1 MMKPRPSI
9 IKGNPNAPSFIH
21 MKLEVAAT
29 RGEISKSPLKQTLM
43 DIEIACD
50 SPATKWPHY
59 RSTQFF
65 STHLKNIDRRQLT
78 FFLLHNGVD
87 AQLISTWYLKRC
99 MLKDSMAITD
109 VCNYLTYYHTCQMA
123 AKYPQML
130 ELNLRSGLKSQIT
143 CRSDLNCDRAIAM
156 LGGTTTVVKKKSAIK
171 TKEML
176 SDEWMNDPATLLFV
190 SWNRGSPA
198 ERHTAMMAYAEK
210 CLGPP

>member
-1 MMKPRPSI
+1 
-9 IKGNPNAPSFIH
+9 
-21 MKLEVAAT
+21 
-29 RGEISKSPLKQTLM
+29 
-43 DIEIACD
+43 
-50 SPATKWPHY
+50 
-59 RSTQFF
+59 
-65 STHLKNIDRRQLT
+65 
-78 FFLLHNGVD
+78 
-87 AQLISTWYLKRC
+87 
-99 MLKDSMAITD
+99 
-109 VCNYLTYYHTCQMA
+109 MA

-143 CRSDLNCDRAIAM
+143 YRSDLNCDRAIAM

-176 SDEWMNDPATLLFV
+176 SDEWINDPATLLFV